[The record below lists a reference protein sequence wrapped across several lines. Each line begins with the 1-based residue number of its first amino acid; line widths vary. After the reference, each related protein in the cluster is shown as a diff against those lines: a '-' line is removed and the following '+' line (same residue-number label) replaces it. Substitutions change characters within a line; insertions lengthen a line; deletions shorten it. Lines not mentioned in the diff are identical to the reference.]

1 MEKIEV
7 EVSVGELLDKISILE
22 IKNERIKQQEKLI
35 NVQKEL
41 ESLMEVKNHRIE
53 KTSRLDE
60 LFSKLKEVNE
70 SLWEI
75 EDKIRDCER
84 NKNFGPEFVS
94 LARSVYI
101 QNDKRCS
108 VKREINEI
116 MNSSLIEEKSYAE
129 YLN

>member
-1 MEKIEV
+1 
-7 EVSVGELLDKISILE
+7 DKISILE

-116 MNSSLIEEKSYAE
+116 MNSSLIEEKSYAK